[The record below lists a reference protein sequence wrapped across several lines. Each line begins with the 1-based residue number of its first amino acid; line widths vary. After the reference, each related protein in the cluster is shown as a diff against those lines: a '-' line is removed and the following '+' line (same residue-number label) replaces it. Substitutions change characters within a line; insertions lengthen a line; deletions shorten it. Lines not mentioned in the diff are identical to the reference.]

1 MRLSIRIE
9 VEKASMKAG
18 RRRRP
23 ESQTKFKTKSIAKAS
38 RNLKIELR
46 VSSTQL
52 NILRVR
58 GRKRD
63 CQFEPIKILRK
74 NYELFNPSHPEYT
87 SNPCTF

>member
-38 RNLKIELR
+38 RKLKIELR
-46 VSSTQL
+46 VSSPQQIFFEFVVENGTVSL
-52 NILRVR
+52 N
-58 GRKRD
+58 
-63 CQFEPIKILRK
+63 Q
-74 NYELFNPSHPEYT
+74 
-87 SNPCTF
+87 

>member
-46 VSSTQL
+46 VVSPQRSYYFIVRILMSTRATRVPSTFKTIRSS
-52 NILRVR
+52 R
-58 GRKRD
+58 GKRED
-63 CQFEPIKILRK
+63 V
-74 NYELFNPSHPEYT
+74 PSFT
-87 SNPCTF
+87 KL